1 MLIFIGIILYLKYNS
16 HLKNKKYIVGAFLT
30 FFLIFIAWLVGF
42 NNFTYSLEF
51 MQNYTFGKAQ
61 GYDVN
66 GNTSSLFQFISYSKQ
81 TNNIFSFVFGI
92 IGVLSFFLNRA
103 LMWGLFIVRYN
114 PNFFRIDFRNRAYVF
129 W

>member
-1 MLIFIGIILYLKYNS
+1 
-16 HLKNKKYIVGAFLT
+16 
-30 FFLIFIAWLVGF
+30 
-42 NNFTYSLEF
+42 

-66 GNTSSLFQFISYSKQ
+66 GNTSSLFQFISDSKQ
-81 TNNIFSFVFGI
+81 TNNISSFVFGV

-114 PNFFRIDFRNRAYVF
+114 PNFLELILGTGPMSFGKYFGEIKVEGINSLTFTSFFYFFISDFYWFVRVAFHFCFNNLF
-129 W
+129 N